1 MFLMIDYKTAS
12 PDRYRLLKGFASEN
26 RKNPTLAE
34 QVLWNHIRAGQLDVK
49 VFRQHIVGDYIVD
62 FLIPD
67 VSIIIEVDGPY
78 HAECHQ
84 MQEDEQRE
92 ETLNRMGYRLIR
104 FTNEEVLYNTDNVL
118 ETIIKEIE
126 SYE

>member
-1 MFLMIDYKTAS
+1 MKDYKTAS
-12 PDRYRLLKGFASEN
+12 PDRYRLLKGFALEN
-26 RKNPTLAE
+26 RKNQTLAE
-34 QVLWNHIRAGQLDVK
+34 QVLWNHIRAEQLGVK
-49 VFRQHIVGDYIVD
+49 VLRQHIIGDYIVD

-67 VSIIIEVDGPY
+67 VCLIIEVDGAY
-78 HAECHQ
+78 HTECEQ

-104 FTNEEVLYNTDNVL
+104 FTNEEVLYDTDNVL